1 MKVFNTPQIEKAY
14 KKYTDAIGPL
24 QNWYQEVEEADWDT
38 PAKLKE
44 RYPNASIIRGDL
56 VVFNIK
62 GNRYRLV
69 ARINFRRRLVFVKFF
84 GTHREYDRINVE
96 EVQFNPIGGLFP
108 QGNDH

>member
-69 ARINFRRRLVFVKFF
+69 ARINFRRQLVFVKFF
-84 GTHREYDRINVE
+84 GTHKEYDRINVE
-96 EVQFNPIGGLFP
+96 GV
-108 QGNDH
+108 

>member
-1 MKVFNTPQIEKAY
+1 MRVFNTPQIEKAY
-14 KKYTDAIGPL
+14 KRYTDAIGPL
-24 QNWYQEVEEADWDT
+24 QNWYQEVEKADWDT

-69 ARINFRRRLVFVKFF
+69 ARISFRKRLVFVKFF
-84 GTHREYDRINVE
+84 GTHGEYDRINVE
-96 EVQFNPIGGLFP
+96 EV
-108 QGNDH
+108 

>member
-14 KKYTDAIGPL
+14 KKYTDATGPL

-56 VVFNIK
+56 VVLNIK

-69 ARINFRRRLVFVKFF
+69 ARINFRKRLVFVKFF
-84 GTHREYDRINVE
+84 GAHSDYDRINVE
-96 EVQFNPIGGLFP
+96 EV
-108 QGNDH
+108 

>member
-24 QNWYQEVEEADWDT
+24 PNWYQEVEEADWDT

-69 ARINFRRRLVFVKFF
+69 ARINFRRQLVFVKFF
-84 GTHREYDRINVE
+84 GTHKEYDRINVE
-96 EVQFNPIGGLFP
+96 EV
-108 QGNDH
+108 

>member
-14 KKYTDAIGPL
+14 NKYTDAIGPL

-69 ARINFRRRLVFVKFF
+69 ARINFRRQLVFVKFF
-84 GTHREYDRINVE
+84 GTHKEYDRINVE
-96 EVQFNPIGGLFP
+96 EV
-108 QGNDH
+108 

>member
-44 RYPNASIIRGDL
+44 RYPNANIIRGNL

-69 ARINFRRRLVFVKFF
+69 ARINFRRRLVRVEFF
-84 GTHREYDRINVE
+84 GTHSDYDRINVE
-96 EVQFNPIGGLFP
+96 EV
-108 QGNDH
+108 

>member
-1 MKVFNTPQIEKAY
+1 MKVFNTLEIEKAY
-14 KKYTDAIGPL
+14 RKYTDAIGPL
-24 QNWYQEVEEADWDT
+24 QNWYQEVEEADWET

-44 RYPNASIIRGDL
+44 RYPTASIIRGDL

-84 GTHREYDRINVE
+84 GTHKEYDRINVE
-96 EVQFNPIGGLFP
+96 EV
-108 QGNDH
+108 

>member
-14 KKYTDAIGPL
+14 KRYTDAIGPL
-24 QNWYQEVEEADWDT
+24 QNWYQEVEKADWDT

-69 ARINFRRRLVFVKFF
+69 ARISFRKRLVFVKFF

-96 EVQFNPIGGLFP
+96 EV
-108 QGNDH
+108 

>member
-69 ARINFRRRLVFVKFF
+69 ARINFRRQLVFVKFF
-84 GTHREYDRINVE
+84 GTHKEYDRINVE
-96 EVQFNPIGGLFP
+96 EV
-108 QGNDH
+108 

>member
-14 KKYTDAIGPL
+14 KKHTDAIGPL
-24 QNWYQEVEEADWDT
+24 QNWYQEVKEADWDT

-69 ARINFRRRLVFVKFF
+69 ARINFRRQLVFVKFF
-84 GTHREYDRINVE
+84 GTHKEYDRINVE
-96 EVQFNPIGGLFP
+96 EV
-108 QGNDH
+108 

>member
-14 KKYTDAIGPL
+14 RKYTDAIGPL

-44 RYPNASIIRGDL
+44 RYPTASIIRGDL

-84 GTHREYDRINVE
+84 GTHKEYDRNNVE
-96 EVQFNPIGGLFP
+96 EV
-108 QGNDH
+108 

>member
-1 MKVFNTPQIEKAY
+1 MKVFNTPQIERAY

-69 ARINFRRRLVFVKFF
+69 ARINFRRQLVFVKFF
-84 GTHREYDRINVE
+84 GTHKEYDRINVE
-96 EVQFNPIGGLFP
+96 EV
-108 QGNDH
+108 

>member
-44 RYPNASIIRGDL
+44 RYPNASIIRGNL

-69 ARINFRRRLVFVKFF
+69 ARINFRRRLVFV
-84 GTHREYDRINVE
+84 
-96 EVQFNPIGGLFP
+96 
-108 QGNDH
+108 

>member
-24 QNWYQEVEEADWDT
+24 QNWYQEVEEADWET

-96 EVQFNPIGGLFP
+96 EV
-108 QGNDH
+108 

>member
-96 EVQFNPIGGLFP
+96 EV
-108 QGNDH
+108 

>member
-14 KKYTDAIGPL
+14 RKYTDAIGPL

-44 RYPNASIIRGDL
+44 RCPTASIIRGDL
-56 VVFNIK
+56 VVFYIK

-69 ARINFRRRLVFVKFF
+69 ARINFRRRLIFVRFF

-96 EVQFNPIGGLFP
+96 EV
-108 QGNDH
+108 

>member
-14 KKYTDAIGPL
+14 RKYTDAIGPL
-24 QNWYQEVEEADWDT
+24 QNWYQEVEEADWET

-44 RYPNASIIRGDL
+44 RYPTASIIRGDL

-84 GTHREYDRINVE
+84 GTHKEYDRINVE
-96 EVQFNPIGGLFP
+96 EV
-108 QGNDH
+108 